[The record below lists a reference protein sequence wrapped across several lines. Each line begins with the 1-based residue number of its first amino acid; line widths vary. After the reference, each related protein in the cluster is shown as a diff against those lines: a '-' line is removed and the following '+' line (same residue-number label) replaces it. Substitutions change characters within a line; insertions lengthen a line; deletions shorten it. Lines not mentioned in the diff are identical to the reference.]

1 MSKNEEKKKDQQKK
15 DDKIGAVGVIGIVL
29 CVLLVPILLMNV
41 TMIVKG
47 LVNPSQVPTF
57 GGYAPLIVLTDSMYP
72 DIKSGDLII
81 VKSLDAEDVQEGD
94 VIAFFD
100 PDGSGTSVLTHRV
113 VEITEEDGA
122 LAFRTKGDANNAE
135 DPTLAPAGNLIGI
148 YKTKISGAGDVA
160 MFLQSTPGLVV
171 CVAVPLVL
179 LIAFEV
185 IRRRKYE
192 KNKNDDTKA
201 LLAELEALRA
211 KQAESEKK
219 DAPKSEEPK
228 SEEPKAE
235 EPKPEEPKTEEP
247 KTEEPK
253 AEEPKAEE
261 PKAEEPK
268 EEPKA
273 EEPKAEKEEPPAEGE
288 KKED

>member
-1 MSKNEEKKKDQQKK
+1 MLYSNKWVDISNHQIVLLNDGIQHDGILLQSTGLPPAAFNAGGSISRFERMKHTMSKRDQKPKEQQNAE
-15 DDKIGAVGVIGIVL
+15 DKIGVIGVIGIIL
-29 CVLLVPILLMNV
+29 CILLVPILLMNV

-47 LVNPSQVPTF
+47 FVNPGKVPTV

-81 VKSLDAEDVQEGD
+81 VKSIDAESVREGD

-100 PDGSGTSVLTHRV
+100 PDGSGLSVLTHRV
-113 VEITEEDGA
+113 VEITEEDGV

-135 DPTLAPAGNLIGI
+135 DPSLAPGENLIGI
-148 YKTKISGAGDVA
+148 YQTKINGAGDVA

-171 CVAVPLVL
+171 CVAVPLAL
-179 LIAFEV
+179 LVAFEL

-192 KNKNDDTKA
+192 KSKNADTQA

-219 DAPKSEEPK
+219 
-228 SEEPKAE
+228 E
-235 EPKPEEPKTEEP
+235 EPKPEEP
-247 KTEEPK
+247 
-253 AEEPKAEE
+253 
-261 PKAEEPK
+261 
-268 EEPKA
+268 
-273 EEPKAEKEEPPAEGE
+273 GQN
-288 KKED
+288 